1 LPWLPILGGE
11 RCLKKNLWHLVPSIY
26 RKRFQIELALNFFCR
41 QCGLQIGCNVI
52 HDLRHRSKE
61 YKRGLLQRL
70 LMIGDI
76 VAIAAALYMVESVR
90 LPVQFGNEKKEF
102 GAVSPTIYIIIA

>member
-1 LPWLPILGGE
+1 
-11 RCLKKNLWHLVPSIY
+11 
-26 RKRFQIELALNFFCR
+26 
-41 QCGLQIGCNVI
+41 
-52 HDLRHRSKE
+52 
-61 YKRGLLQRL
+61 
-70 LMIGDI
+70 MIGDI